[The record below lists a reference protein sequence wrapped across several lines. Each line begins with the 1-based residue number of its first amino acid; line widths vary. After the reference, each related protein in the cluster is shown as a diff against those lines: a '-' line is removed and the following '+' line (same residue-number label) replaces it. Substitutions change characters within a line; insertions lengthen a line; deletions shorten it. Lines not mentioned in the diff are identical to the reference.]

1 VVRPV
6 TGTPHRLINPE
17 TLPPPVGYSNAVV
30 AASGTV
36 VFLGGQTGH
45 GADGSIPDG
54 LVEQFDRACA
64 NVAEAVRAAGG
75 APEHLVQLLIF
86 VTDMGEYRSRL
97 RELGEA
103 YRRHLGRHFPA
114 MALLGTTEL
123 FDPKARVELLGVAVV
138 P

>member
-1 VVRPV
+1 VDRPV
-6 TGTPHRLINPE
+6 TDTPHRLINPE
-17 TLPPPVGYSNAVV
+17 TLPPPKGYSNAVA

-36 VFLGGQTGH
+36 VYLGGQTGH
-45 GADGSIPDG
+45 QVDGSIPDG
-54 LVEQFDRACA
+54 LIEQFEQACG

-86 VTDMGEYRSRL
+86 VTDMGEYRSRF
-97 RELGEA
+97 REVGEA

-114 MALLGTTEL
+114 IALLGTTEL
-123 FDPKARVELLGVAVV
+123 FDPRAKVELVAVAVV